1 MRRNHAQHG
10 HGMPWT
16 QWTHGHQKD
25 AKSFKKMCNALLFD
39 LFDLFALQCI
49 AHCFWALHL
58 GEPTGKQ

>member
-1 MRRNHAQHG
+1 MAMGCHG
-10 HGMPWT
+10 HS
-16 QWTHGHQKD
+16 GHMDTKKMQKD
-25 AKSFKKMCNALLFD
+25 SKRALLFD